1 MLLRPPAGHSYTM
14 LNAAKQ
20 RRMGNTPSH
29 AIALAAIFAVG
40 VKSQEFC
47 SCSPTQFEFQLTLNQ
62 NCDVNGMYLELSLF

>member
-1 MLLRPPAGHSYTM
+1 MLT
-14 LNAAKQ
+14 AAKQ
-20 RRMGNTPSH
+20 RRMGNTPSQ

-62 NCDVNGMYLELSLF
+62 NCDTNGMFCGVVSVLTLVHDSSR